1 MSKEEMFVRSAY
13 ERGFLYFSDHAYEKM
28 RKLKISQGQVVDCIK
43 NGVLVEQQSDMT
55 MKIQG
60 WFFIMVMR
68 IVFMLL

>member
-43 NGVLVEQQSDMT
+43 NGV
-55 MKIQG
+55 
-60 WFFIMVMR
+60 
-68 IVFMLL
+68 

>member
-43 NGVLVEQQSDMT
+43 NGVLVEQQS
-55 MKIQG
+55 G
-60 WFFIMVMR
+60 
-68 IVFMLL
+68 

>member
-43 NGVLVEQQSDMT
+43 NGVLDMI